1 MKIISFR
8 KAIKEKLSSASEI
21 IKYYNIFSAE
31 QFVGDQQSLIRGIIR
46 GAEVAPV
53 LTYIMTRICISH
65 KQKTGKLT
73 H

>member
-53 LTYIMTRICISH
+53 LT
-65 KQKTGKLT
+65 
-73 H
+73 